1 MLPYT
6 QCHGDQRTSSW
17 RTGSNLKAV
26 SFHISTSTHTFCHH
40 VNEQAE
46 ATLLPANNIMMKTVR
61 TAFDG
66 DPLIMN
72 NSILVWI
79 SAFRWKSS
87 DTCSRDLLRIPMT
100 PMMMIRTAFDGDPRD
115 SREPVIPNH
124 FSFSTPPQTTA
135 SPPPTWKC
143 NLVAGAKLCPLLL
156 KWSYKNHEFFVF
168 SIFDISMLVPCA
180 HKSQTLDSNDFF
192 VISIWPQLFE

>member
-1 MLPYT
+1 
-6 QCHGDQRTSSW
+6 
-17 RTGSNLKAV
+17 
-26 SFHISTSTHTFCHH
+26 
-40 VNEQAE
+40 
-46 ATLLPANNIMMKTVR
+46 
-61 TAFDG
+61 
-66 DPLIMN
+66 MN
-72 NSILVWI
+72 NSFLVWI

-180 HKSQTLDSNDFF
+180 HKSQTLDSIFLWWWVVTSGDTLLRD
-192 VISIWPQLFE
+192 IQRILTEAIIILARQAQPTHE

>member
-1 MLPYT
+1 MPWWPKNIFLT
-6 QCHGDQRTSSW
+6 NWKQSESC
-17 RTGSNLKAV
+17 L
-26 SFHISTSTHTFCHH
+26 FTSTHTLRQVPRLTREVSSKWVGETDYHTLCYH

-143 NLVAGAKLCPLLL
+143 NLVGSKIMPA
-156 KWSYKNHEFFVF
+156 S
-168 SIFDISMLVPCA
+168 S
-180 HKSQTLDSNDFF
+180 
-192 VISIWPQLFE
+192 